1 MRRQEHGVDRTGTHK
16 IDCLC
21 FPYSQLQLLA
31 VAEIYIAQIHSL
43 VLSENHNPNTLL
55 CKTTKRMST
64 TTTTHYTNNNTARP
78 SAELRPRSHI
88 VDTSRRNH
96 SRRRRESPELPSLD
110 DAVIMYI
117 SMYRNMRPAYQY
129 VNSRGTLCNIYHVLF
144 PRSGSGVGGSAR
156 DQFLPRFFF
165 HPETNNVCD
174 IRISN
179 ELVRLA
185 TIADEYQ
192 FNFPR
197 GRPLPET
204 EELYIVIPRLF
215 YADTN
220 ISIESESPSRG
231 IPRVSLISNTS
242 TTTTTTTTTTFTY
255 DDTSSP
261 VNTRTTT
268 CSDVAFTCEDESS
281 QVNIQTPTRVP
292 RFGVCAFR
300 GSCAIHGMRHEEHV
314 VDECGICYTTKSRE
328 EHVNLQCGHSLCC
341 ECVKRTIQAEKTLRQ
356 SRGCMRC
363 PFCRES
369 TTDIYAHTE
378 AVRDE
383 MCEFLKKYE

>member
-1 MRRQEHGVDRTGTHK
+1 
-16 IDCLC
+16 
-21 FPYSQLQLLA
+21 
-31 VAEIYIAQIHSL
+31 
-43 VLSENHNPNTLL
+43 
-55 CKTTKRMST
+55 MST
-64 TTTTHYTNNNTARP
+64 THYNHNNTARP

-117 SMYRNMRPAYQY
+117 SMYRNVRPAYQY

-144 PRSGSGVGGSAR
+144 PRSAGVGGSAR

-185 TIADEYQ
+185 TIADECR

-197 GRPLPET
+197 GRSLPET

-215 YADTN
+215 YAETD
-220 ISIESESPSRG
+220 ISIESESPAHG
-231 IPRVSLISNTS
+231 IPRVSLISYTSS
-242 TTTTTTTTTTFTY
+242 TTTATKTTHNNVHP
-255 DDTSSP
+255 DKG
-261 VNTRTTT
+261 
-268 CSDVAFTCEDESS
+268 DES
-281 QVNIQTPTRVP
+281 
-292 RFGVCAFR
+292 GV
-300 GSCAIHGMRHEEHV
+300 M
-314 VDECGICYTTKSRE
+314 ECGICYTMKSRE

-341 ECVKRTIQAEKTLRQ
+341 ECVKRTIQAEKTSHQ

-369 TTDIYAHTE
+369 ATDIYAHTE

-383 MCEFLKKYE
+383 MCDFLRRYE